1 MYTSEKLF
9 LSLEKSWFW
18 MKRLN
23 CGYFV
28 SDLVKLA
35 YTLLR
40 YLVLQIYYYYYCHC
54 ILIVEELATC
64 IQILSNLNM

>member
-35 YTLLR
+35 FALLR
-40 YLVLQIYYYYYCHC
+40 YLVLQF
-54 ILIVEELATC
+54 
-64 IQILSNLNM
+64 

>member
-9 LSLEKSWFW
+9 LSLEKLWFW
-18 MKRLN
+18 MKRFN

-28 SDLVKLA
+28 LDLVKLA
-35 YTLLR
+35 FALLR
-40 YLVLQIYYYYYCHC
+40 YLVLQIYYCYYCHC

-64 IQILSNLNM
+64 KQIL

>member
-1 MYTSEKLF
+1 M
-9 LSLEKSWFW
+9 
-18 MKRLN
+18 N

-35 YTLLR
+35 FALFR
-40 YLVLQIYYYYYCHC
+40 YLVLQIYYFYYCHC

-64 IQILSNLNM
+64 IQISAEYVVNRKAWVTHRSYLLTI